1 MDTPPLSC
9 RQLRELD
16 RLALEVYGLPGV
28 VLMENAGRGA
38 ADLLIRLGIT
48 RKVVICC
55 GKGNNGGD
63 GLVIARHLDAANIP
77 IEIILTVPA
86 EGLSGDAALQFRVVC
101 EARIPLHIASTAE
114 LTSGWLTDRLRSAE
128 WIVDALF
135 GTGLTGALRTPFDSV
150 VRSINAA
157 PGKKLAV
164 DIPSGLDGDAGE
176 PLGETIRAD
185 HTATF
190 VAPKSGF
197 AKPDASTW
205 LGQVHVLPIGL
216 PRRLLEAAHSI

>member
-1 MDTPPLSC
+1 MAPAHLTC
-9 RQLRELD
+9 RQVRELD
-16 RLALEVYGLPGV
+16 RLALDVYGLPGM

-38 ADLLIRLGIT
+38 ADLLIKLGIAG
-48 RKVVICC
+48 KAVICC

-63 GLVIARHLDAANIP
+63 GLVIARHLDAVNIP
-77 IEIILTVPA
+77 VEILLTVPA
-86 EGLSGDAALQFRVVC
+86 EQLSGDAALQLNIVR
-101 EARIPLHIASTAE
+101 EARISIHYASDAA
-114 LTSGWLTDRLRSAE
+114 LTSAWLTEQLRSAD

-135 GTGLTGALRTPFDSV
+135 GTGLTGALRPPFDDI
-150 VRSINAA
+150 VRAINAA
-157 PGKKLAV
+157 SGKKLAV
-164 DIPSGLDGDAGE
+164 DIPSGLDGDTGK

-190 VAPKSGF
+190 VAPKVGF
-197 AKPDASTW
+197 LEPEASRW